1 MTMAH
6 DDQTRD
12 PDERGNKFSRADA
25 FSLSSFGSNSSE
37 EGSLVTDGEDEED
50 KSGHVNLVM
59 SELLN
64 QPPPSSVN
72 ITNSSDVQIG
82 PSLHYNGPVTI
93 NQFLNLQQQGA
104 LGAED
109 TPLPLDGTGK
119 GVLTGVASSGI
130 GGSAEAS
137 KRSGGDGAG
146 GRGALWWR
154 RPKVLAAA
162 GAFVVF
168 VAGAATAMALLWPS
182 SRVGSGTSTAITSSR
197 DATASQRNYVI
208 PTVPPQNAE
217 LVLKNGQHIIPRS
230 LWSSGVDPIFTIPL
244 HHPTPYVVIG
254 HTAGAA
260 CEGEGECFSKLRD
273 YRDENYV
280 NWGEPD
286 ISSNFL
292 IDVEGNIYEGRGW
305 DAANNYDREWVLH
318 CNLAV
323 TFLGDFSRDNATE
336 AMARS
341 LQLLLELGVSLGK
354 LDSQY
359 RLLAHNQVASTLS
372 PGRNVLALIESWPH
386 RCLELCGVGV
396 QCIRANSTEV
406 STTASSTN
414 ESGESLKRN

>member
-208 PTVPPQNAE
+208 PTVPPPNPE
-217 LVLKNGQHIIPRS
+217 LVLKNGQRIVPRS
-230 LWSSGVDPIFTIPL
+230 LWSSGVPPNFRIPL
-244 HHPTPYVVIG
+244 HHPIPYVVVG
-254 HTAGAA
+254 HTAGFA
-260 CEGEGECFSKLRD
+260 CKGEEECFVQLRA
-273 YRDENYV
+273 YRDEHYSK
-280 NWGEPD
+280 WKQPD
-286 ISSNFL
+286 ISYNFL

-305 DAANNYDREWVLH
+305 GATNNYDREWVLR

-323 TFLGDFSRDNATE
+323 TFMGNFVHHNATE

-354 LDSQY
+354 LDSEY